1 MNIKIENLCLTYPI
15 ISGDSFLA
23 RKNLIDKILNI
34 FKKKNNKSKL
44 SDNIKEKNKNYKINA
59 LKNINFEL
67 QAGDRLGLVGLNGS
81 GKSTLLKCL
90 SGILQPDLNS
100 KINIEGTFLPI
111 INPINFCEAEDTV
124 LNNLILISMILGFKI
139 EYVRNNI
146 DSILKFS
153 ELQEYKNYPFSTLS
167 TGMRFRLIFAICFV
181 LERDIYFIDE
191 FLTTGD
197 EKFQNKGFHFINN
210 KKKLPIIILCSHSQ
224 ETIKKFCNKILLLE
238 KGEQI
243 FIGGV
248 DEGLKIFKK
257 IISNS

>member
-1 MNIKIENLCLTYPI
+1 MKVKVENLCLTYPI

-23 RKNLIDKILNI
+23 RKNFIDKILNI
-34 FKKKNNKSKL
+34 FKKKNNKLKF
-44 SDNIKEKNKNYKINA
+44 SDNITERKKNYKITA

-67 QAGDRLGLVGLNGS
+67 QAGDRLGLVGFNGS

-90 SGILQPDLNS
+90 SGILEADCGS
-100 KINIEGTFLPI
+100 KIHIEGSYLPI
-111 INPINFCEAEDTV
+111 INPINFSETEDTV

-139 EYVRNNI
+139 EYVRDNI
-146 DSILKFS
+146 VSILNFS

-197 EKFQNKGFHFINN
+197 EKFQNKGFDFINN
-210 KKKLPIIILCSHSQ
+210 QKKSPIIILCSHSQ
-224 ETIKKFCNKILLLE
+224 DTIKKFCNKILLLE
-238 KGEQI
+238 KGKQI
-243 FIGGV
+243 FIGDV
-248 DEGLKIFKK
+248 NEGLKIFQTS
-257 IISNS
+257 IDNL